1 MYIYVYILYIYKYK
15 YIVYIIYNIFNN
27 VDQNFKEVN
36 IANIKKSLTLV
47 VKVESLKFIRQNICH

>member
-1 MYIYVYILYIYKYK
+1 MYIYVYIL
-15 YIVYIIYNIFNN
+15 YNIFNN